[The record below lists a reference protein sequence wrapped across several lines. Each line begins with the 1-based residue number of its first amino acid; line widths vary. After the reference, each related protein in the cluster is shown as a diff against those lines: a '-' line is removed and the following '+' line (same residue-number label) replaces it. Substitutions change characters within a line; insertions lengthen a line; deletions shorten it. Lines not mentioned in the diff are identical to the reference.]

1 MDKELDKLARENAP
15 LPMGLPAYKQCYYI
29 GARSLYQQYEKGD
42 ITLERAR
49 QEKQELL
56 RTYKEGEWEWN
67 YFLKLHELKN
77 HFQQLYEDGF
87 NSVLE
92 YEIMEMIEEL
102 LK

>member
-1 MDKELDKLARENAP
+1 MDKELDKLAKENAP

-56 RTYKEGEWEWN
+56 RTYKEGEWNGTIFLN
-67 YFLKLHELKN
+67 YM
-77 HFQQLYEDGF
+77 
-87 NSVLE
+87 NSKIISSSFMRMGLIQ
-92 YEIMEMIEEL
+92 Y
-102 LK
+102 